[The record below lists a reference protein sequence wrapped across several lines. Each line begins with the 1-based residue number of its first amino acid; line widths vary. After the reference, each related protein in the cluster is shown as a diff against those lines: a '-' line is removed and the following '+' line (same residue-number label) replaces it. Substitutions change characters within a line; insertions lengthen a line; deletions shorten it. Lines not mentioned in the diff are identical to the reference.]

1 LDLYEHQGKDLF
13 ERHGIPL
20 AERRVAT
27 TPEEAADAARKLGGG
42 VAVKVQVQMGGR
54 GKGGGVKL
62 VHSPDEASRE
72 AARMLEEG
80 FGGGPVTA
88 VLVERLVDIGAQY
101 YAAISLDRG
110 AGTYLAMVSNA
121 GGVDIEEVARTTPEA
136 IRRVSV
142 DAVRGLRAY
151 QARRLTGH
159 LPAEAREGAADLLS
173 KAYDVLAEV
182 DATLVEINPFVLL
195 RDGTVMALDAKVT
208 IDDNALFR
216 HPDLAE
222 LADAFPVDPIEQ
234 RAKAAGLQYLKLDGD
249 VGIIGNGAGLVMST
263 LDLVK
268 QAGAKAEAANFLDV
282 GGGASAEVMAT
293 SLEVILSDPSVKS
306 VLVNIFGG
314 ITRCDLVALGIL
326 EALQRVTPE
335 VPIVVRLDGTNA
347 EEGRR
352 ILAEAA
358 HPRIVPAETMLEAA
372 ERAAALARGSRSERE
387 RASSSPP
394 TNEGGSGGSRS
405 ERERASGSPP
415 TNEGSG

>member
-1 LDLYEHQGKDLF
+1 MDLYEHQGKDLF

-20 AERRVAT
+20 AERIVAT
-27 TPEEAADAARKLGGG
+27 TPEEASDAARKLGGG

-62 VHSPDEASRE
+62 VHSAEEASRE
-72 AARMLEEG
+72 AALMLDEG
-80 FGGGPVTA
+80 FGGTPVTA

-121 GGVDIEEVARTTPEA
+121 GGVDIEEVARTRPEA
-136 IRRVSV
+136 IRRVYL
-142 DAVRGLRAY
+142 DAVRGLRTY
-151 QARRLTGH
+151 QARRLAGH
-159 LPAEAREGAADLLS
+159 LPVDAREGAADLLS
-173 KAYDVLAEV
+173 RAYNVLAEA

-216 HPDLAE
+216 HPDLAQ
-222 LADAFPVDPIEQ
+222 LAGAFPVDPIER
-234 RAKAAGLQYLKLDGD
+234 RAKEAGLQYLKLDGE

-268 QAGAKAEAANFLDV
+268 QAGAQAEAANFLDV

-314 ITRCDLVALGIL
+314 ITRCDLVARGIL
-326 EALQRVTPE
+326 EALERVTPR

-347 EEGRR
+347 EQGRR
-352 ILAEAA
+352 ILAEAD
-358 HPRIVPAETMLEAA
+358 HPRIVPAETMLDAA
-372 ERAAALARGSRSERE
+372 ELAAALAH
-387 RASSSPP
+387 
-394 TNEGGSGGSRS
+394 
-405 ERERASGSPP
+405 
-415 TNEGSG
+415 EGST